1 MDPLVI
7 FLEGPKCC
15 GIILHKISGRLQSIV
30 TTSQGRNILTLLIQ
44 FASDLQLYLSGNRLI
59 LNDTMFFIAVL
70 EEMFVVE
77 EDIPP
82 LFVELASHLDDGGM
96 ILKALVPRLDDG
108 TIERIVELFKQQDFR
123 FRIIESN
130 IGKFWLKILSKKLN
144 GGK

>member
-1 MDPLVI
+1 
-7 FLEGPKCC
+7 
-15 GIILHKISGRLQSIV
+15 
-30 TTSQGRNILTLLIQ
+30 
-44 FASDLQLYLSGNRLI
+44 
-59 LNDTMFFIAVL
+59 
-70 EEMFVVE
+70 MFVVE

-123 FRIIESN
+123 FKIIESN

-144 GGK
+144 GGKWWKLFLYFSLFVNIYNTVRRIKEK